1 MTPALTAL
9 TDVLPECILR
19 WLVCVIYIYPLDRRQ
34 RFGLGA
40 VAWLVGQLLLEW
52 GLALAV
58 SFSLAAYLWP
68 LALLA
73 VGWLMGLS
81 CTTAKP
87 GVALYFAIWSCCTGS
102 LLYEIWQMLCQ
113 YLPGLQAET
122 SLAQLG
128 LLFLLTG
135 TVCALLGLTVD
146 RWLPVYESQH
156 VGPRQLTSAILLY
169 LLFGGLWT
177 AVYQGGELNP
187 QGTIGV
193 LFLLCEIYCLT
204 ILYLQT
210 SLFQKSAIRHELETM
225 NLMWH
230 QQAAQYQLSRE
241 NIALINRKCH
251 DLKHQVAAM
260 RTMEGSEQR
269 ERYIREIEDSVRIY
283 DAAVRT
289 NNETLDTVLTEK
301 SLLCEANEISINCVA
316 DGSSLGF
323 MDPVDLYTVMGNAL
337 DNAIEAVR
345 KCESKELRVI
355 DVLVHVRQRFLVISV
370 TNPLQEKLA
379 FRDGLPVSVKPQNG
393 YHGYGMKSIRHTAR
407 KYGGEMTVSTE
418 GGCFSLRITIPL
430 PQETASK

>member
-1 MTPALTAL
+1 MTPALTVLA
-9 TDVLPECILR
+9 DVLPECILR
-19 WLVCVIYIYPLDRRQ
+19 WLVCVIYLYPLPRRKG
-34 RFGLGA
+34 FGPGA
-40 VAWLVGQLLLEW
+40 AAWLVGQLLLEW
-52 GLALAV
+52 GLALAASTSV
-58 SFSLAAYLWP
+58 AAYLWP
-68 LALLA
+68 LVLLA

-113 YLPGLQAET
+113 YLPGLRAET

-128 LLFLLTG
+128 LLLLLTVA
-135 TVCALLGLTVD
+135 VCVALGLTAD
-146 RWLPVYESQH
+146 RWLPVYETRH

-169 LLFGGLWT
+169 LLFSGLWT
-177 AVYQGGELNP
+177 AAYQGGALNP

-193 LFLLCEIYCLT
+193 LLLLCQIYCLT

-230 QQAAQYQLSRE
+230 QQAEQYRLSKE

-260 RTMEGSEQR
+260 RAMEGSEQR
-269 ERYIREIEDSVRIY
+269 EQYIREIEDSVRIY

-289 NNETLDTVLTEK
+289 NNKTLDTVLTEK

-345 KCESKELRVI
+345 KCETKELRVI

-370 TNPLQEKLA
+370 TNPLREELT
-379 FRDGLPVSVKPQNG
+379 FRDGLPVSVKPKNG
-393 YHGYGMKSIRHTAR
+393 YHGYGLKSIRHTAR
-407 KYGGEMTVSTE
+407 KYGGEMTVVTE
-418 GGCFSLRITIPL
+418 GGCFSLRISIPL
-430 PQETASK
+430 PEDSK

>member
-1 MTPALTAL
+1 MTPALTVLA
-9 TDVLPECILR
+9 DVLPECILR
-19 WLVCVIYIYPLDRRQ
+19 WLVCVIYLYPLPRRKG
-34 RFGLGA
+34 FGPGMA
-40 VAWLVGQLLLEW
+40 AWLVGQLLLEW
-52 GLALAV
+52 GLALAASTSV
-58 SFSLAAYLWP
+58 AAYLWP

-87 GVALYFAIWSCCTGS
+87 GVALYFAVWSCCTGS

-113 YLPGLQAET
+113 YLPGIRAET
-122 SLAQLG
+122 SLAQMG
-128 LLFLLTG
+128 LLLLLTVA
-135 TVCALLGLTVD
+135 VCVALGLTVD
-146 RWLPVYESQH
+146 RWLPVYETRH

-169 LLFGGLWT
+169 LLFSGLWT
-177 AVYQGGELNP
+177 AAYQGGELNP

-193 LFLLCEIYCLT
+193 LLLLCQIYCLT

-210 SLFQKSAIRHELETM
+210 SLFQKSAIRHELEAM

-230 QQAAQYQLSRE
+230 QQAEQYRLSKE

-269 ERYIREIEDSVRIY
+269 EQYIREIEDSVRIY

-345 KCESKELRVI
+345 KCETKELRVI

-370 TNPLQEKLA
+370 TNPLQEELT
-379 FRDGLPVSVKPQNG
+379 FRDGLPVSVKPKNG
-393 YHGYGMKSIRHTAR
+393 YHGYGLKSIRHTAR
-407 KYGGEMTVSTE
+407 KYGGEMTVVTE
-418 GGCFSLRITIPL
+418 GGCFSLRISIPL
-430 PQETASK
+430 PEDSK

>member
-9 TDVLPECILR
+9 ADVLPECILR
-19 WLVCVIYIYPLDRRQ
+19 WLVCVIYLYPLPRRKG
-34 RFGLGA
+34 FGPGA
-40 VAWLVGQLLLEW
+40 AAWLVGQLLLEW
-52 GLALAV
+52 GLALAASTSV
-58 SFSLAAYLWP
+58 AAYLWP
-68 LALLA
+68 LVLLA

-113 YLPGLQAET
+113 YLPGLRAET

-128 LLFLLTG
+128 LLL
-135 TVCALLGLTVD
+135 
-146 RWLPVYESQH
+146 
-156 VGPRQLTSAILLY
+156 
-169 LLFGGLWT
+169 
-177 AVYQGGELNP
+177 
-187 QGTIGV
+187 
-193 LFLLCEIYCLT
+193 LLCQIYCLT

-230 QQAAQYQLSRE
+230 QQAEQCRLSKE

-269 ERYIREIEDSVRIY
+269 EQYIREIEDSVRIY

-289 NNETLDTVLTEK
+289 NNETLNTVLTEK
-301 SLLCEANEISINCVA
+301 SLPCEANEISINCVA

-345 KCESKELRVI
+345 KCETKELRVI
-355 DVLVHVRQRFLVISV
+355 DVLIHVRQRFLVISV
-370 TNPLQEKLA
+370 TNPLQEELT
-379 FRDGLPVSVKPQNG
+379 FQDGLPVSVKPKNG
-393 YHGYGMKSIRHTAR
+393 YHGYGLKSIRHTAR
-407 KYGGEMTVSTE
+407 KYGGEMTVVTE
-418 GGCFSLRITIPL
+418 GGCFSLRISIPL
-430 PQETASK
+430 PEDSK

>member
-1 MTPALTAL
+1 MTPAWATLVS
-9 TDVLPECILR
+9 VLPECLLR
-19 WLVCVIYIYPLDRRQ
+19 WLICVIYIYPLPRRE
-34 RFGLGA
+34 RFGLETA
-40 VAWLVGQLLLEW
+40 AWLVGQLLVEW
-52 GLALAV
+52 GLALTV
-58 SFSLAAYLWP
+58 STALAAYLWP
-68 LALLA
+68 LVLA
-73 VGWLMGLS
+73 GVGWLMGLS

-113 YLPGLQAET
+113 YLPGLRAET

-128 LLFLLTG
+128 LLLLLTVA
-135 TVCALLGLTVD
+135 VCVALGLTVD
-146 RWLPVYESQH
+146 RWLPVYESLH
-156 VGPRQLTSAILLY
+156 VGPRQLTSAVLLY
-169 LLFGGLWT
+169 LLFSGLWT
-177 AVYQGGELNP
+177 AAYQGGELNP

-193 LFLLCEIYCLT
+193 LFLLCQIYCLT

-230 QQAAQYQLSRE
+230 QQAEQYRLSKE

-370 TNPLQEKLA
+370 TNPLQEELT
-379 FRDGLPVSVKPQNG
+379 FRDGLPVSVKPKNG
-393 YHGYGMKSIRHTAR
+393 YHGYGLKSIRHTVR
-407 KYGGEMTVSTE
+407 KYGGEMTVATE

-430 PQETASK
+430 PENSK